1 MVYKSPEPPINAPL
15 DETVWS
21 WLFDSKASPL
31 TKYATSE
38 IKGFTNVTTQERL
51 SYLDVKQYSIW
62 LSSALAK
69 RYGIVAKDVVAI
81 FSPNTIWYP
90 VAMFAVS
97 RLGGVICGAS
107 PSYNVEEMTTALTVA
122 GAKFL
127 FTVSSCID
135 IAEASAKKSGI
146 PRQNIILLEGE
157 VEGYQ
162 NLRQLIHIGRELGSL
177 GQIQG
182 FRYCGDQTAAN
193 VCAFLGFTSGT
204 TGVPKAVMISHRNV
218 IAQCLQVQAVTP
230 LDHKKTLA
238 ALPLYHITGLVHILH
253 LPILLNA
260 EVFML
265 PSFTLESMLETVTQN
280 KIEELLLVPPIL
292 IRMVHDPIVDRYDL
306 RHIRR
311 FSTGAAPI
319 SGEIIELLSK
329 KFPQTGFKQQYGMT
343 ESCSCIT
350 SHTPKTYD
358 YKFARTVG
366 TAMPSTELKVVDSND
381 KEVETG
387 EPGELLAKG
396 PQITMGYL
404 ENEEA
409 TRESFTRDGFLRTG
423 DEATI
428 DKHGMVSITDRIK
441 EMIKVKGIAVAPAEL
456 EDLLLGHPLID
467 DVAVVGISDPFA
479 GERPKAFIVRKQV
492 DIPQEEAKLVK
503 ELVDYVSSRKARH
516 KWIREVEFVEI
527 IPKSASGKI
536 LRKELRKRK
545 GKEQITKPKL

>member
-1 MVYKSPEPPINAPL
+1 METPCDFMAVIRVRLTPASRTPL

-31 TKYATSE
+31 TKHGASE

-51 SYLDVKQYSIW
+51 SYLDVKEYSIS
-62 LSSALAK
+62 LSTALAK
-69 RYGIVAKDVVAI
+69 RCGMLAKDVVAI
-81 FSPNTIWYP
+81 FSLNTIWYP

-127 FTVSSCID
+127 FTVPSCID
-135 IAEASAKKSGI
+135 IAEQSAQKSGI
-146 PRQNIILLEGE
+146 PKQNIILLEGE

-162 NLRQLIHIGRELGSL
+162 NLRQLIRIGRELGSL

-182 FRYCGDQTAAN
+182 FRYSGVQTAAN

-204 TGVPKAVMISHRNV
+204 TGVPKA
-218 IAQCLQVQAVTP
+218 CLQVQAVTP

-265 PSFTLESMLETVTQN
+265 PSFTLESMLETVAQN

-306 RHIRR
+306 CHIRR

-319 SGEIIELLSK
+319 SGEIVEFLRK

-366 TAMPSTELKVVDSND
+366 TAMPSTELKIVDSNE
-381 KEVETG
+381 KEVKIG

-409 TRESFTRDGFLRTG
+409 TRETFTSDGFLRTG
-423 DEATI
+423 DEAII
-428 DKHGMVSITDRIK
+428 DKNGMVTITDRIK

-467 DVAVVGISDPFA
+467 DVAVVGIPDAFA
-479 GERPKAFIVRKQV
+479 GERPKAFIMRKQV

-503 ELVDYVSSRKARH
+503 ELIDY
-516 KWIREVEFVEI
+516 
-527 IPKSASGKI
+527 
-536 LRKELRKRK
+536 
-545 GKEQITKPKL
+545 

>member
-1 MVYKSPEPPINAPL
+1 MVHKSPEPPINAPL

-21 WLFDSKASPL
+21 WLFDSKGSPL
-31 TKYATSE
+31 TKYAASE

-51 SYLDVKQYSIW
+51 SYVDVKQYSTW

-69 RYGIVAKDVVAI
+69 RCGMHAKDVVAI

-90 VAMFAVS
+90 VAMFGVS
-97 RLGGVICGAS
+97 RLGGIICGAS
-107 PSYNVEEMTTALTVA
+107 PSYNAEEMTTALTVA
-122 GAKFL
+122 AAKFL
-127 FTVSSCID
+127 FTVPSCIE
-135 IAEASAKKSGI
+135 IAEASAQKSGI
-146 PRQNIILLEGE
+146 PKKNIILLEGK
-157 VEGYQ
+157 VKGYQ
-162 NLRQLIHIGRELGSL
+162 NLMQLIHIGKELGSL
-177 GQIQG
+177 GQAQG
-182 FRYCGDQTAAN
+182 FRYSGGQTAAN

-230 LDHKKTLA
+230 SDHKKILA

-265 PSFTLESMLETVTQN
+265 PSFSLESMLDTVTQN

-319 SGEIIELLSK
+319 SGEIIELLRK

-358 YKFARTVG
+358 YEFARTVG
-366 TAMPSTELKVVDSND
+366 TAMPSTELKVVDSNGD
-381 KEVETG
+381 EVKTG
-387 EPGELLAKG
+387 EPGELLARG

-404 ENEEA
+404 DNEEA

-423 DEATI
+423 DEAII
-428 DKHGMVSITDRIK
+428 DKHGMVTITDRIK

-467 DVAVVGISDPFA
+467 DVAVVGIPDPFA
-479 GERPKAFIVRKQV
+479 GERPKAFVVRKQV
-492 DIPQEEAKLVK
+492 GIPQEAELVK
-503 ELVDYVSSRKARH
+503 ELIDYVSDKKARH
-516 KWIREVEFVEI
+516 KWIREIEFLEV

-536 LRKELRKRK
+536 LRKELRKRTVK
-545 GKEQITKPKL
+545 QQIIKPKL